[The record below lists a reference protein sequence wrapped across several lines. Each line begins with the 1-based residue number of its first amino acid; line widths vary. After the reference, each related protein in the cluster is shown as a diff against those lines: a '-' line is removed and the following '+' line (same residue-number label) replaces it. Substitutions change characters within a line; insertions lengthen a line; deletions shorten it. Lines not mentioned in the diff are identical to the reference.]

1 MHSDT
6 KLIKVFAFGDA
17 DFINSL
23 KELKEYFKF
32 NLELDE
38 NNESSKKFS
47 KYDVLLVHQN
57 FKNFNKLNNI
67 KILVFE
73 GKNNKN
79 KHTPSLKLPTS
90 IYEINKKITD
100 LIVKNKFLFN
110 SSINIKD
117 YLLDKNEK
125 KLKKDGN
132 FIIITEKE
140 IQLLE
145 LFLSK
150 KTPLTK
156 NEIQKK
162 VWHYADDTETHT
174 VETHIYRLRKKILK
188 NFLDDDFIISKNN
201 GYQIK

>member
-1 MHSDT
+1 MHSQT
-6 KLIKVFAFGDA
+6 NLINVLVFGDN

-23 KELKEYFKF
+23 EELKEYFKF
-32 NLELDE
+32 NLVIEESNQLIE
-38 NNESSKKFS
+38 NFN

-57 FKNFNKLNNI
+57 YKNFSKLNHM
-67 KILVFE
+67 KIYVSE
-73 GKNNKN
+73 AGHNENNHSPN
-79 KHTPSLKLPTS
+79 LKLPTS

-100 LIVKNKFLFN
+100 LIVKKKYLSN
-110 SSINIKD
+110 SSIDIKG

-150 KTPLTK
+150 KTPLSK

-162 VWHYADDTETHT
+162 VWNYADDADTHT
-174 VETHIYRLRKKILK
+174 VETHIYRLRKKIK
-188 NFLDDDFIISKNN
+188 DKFSDDNFIINHKN
-201 GYQIK
+201 GYLI